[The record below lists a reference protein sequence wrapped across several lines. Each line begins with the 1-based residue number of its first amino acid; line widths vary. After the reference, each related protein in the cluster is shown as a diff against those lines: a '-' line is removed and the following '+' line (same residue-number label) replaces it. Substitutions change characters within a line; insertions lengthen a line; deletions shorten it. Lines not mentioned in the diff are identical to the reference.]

1 LPRSSRFPRRKAK
14 NYKNKFYNYNNNKQ
28 LPMNNNKNDEVKALI
43 NRLKQLQLEQS
54 VIIASLELLS
64 EVEGDVKGIEEGNVA
79 RQFVVGDEV
88 RITNPRRLQA
98 AKGTIT
104 KIGKRITVE
113 ARNGS
118 TIVRLAKNLTLA

>member
-1 LPRSSRFPRRKAK
+1 MSKS
-14 NYKNKFYNYNNNKQ
+14 YNYNNNNKQ

-79 RQFVVGDEV
+79 RQFVVGDVV

-98 AKGTIT
+98 SKGTIT
-104 KIGKRITVE
+104 RIGKRITVE
-113 ARNGS
+113 AKNGS
-118 TIVRLAKNLTLA
+118 TIVRLSKNLTLA

>member
-1 LPRSSRFPRRKAK
+1 
-14 NYKNKFYNYNNNKQ
+14 
-28 LPMNNNKNDEVKALI
+28 MNNNKNDEVKALI

-54 VIIASLELLS
+54 VIITSLELLS

-79 RQFVVGDEV
+79 RQFVVGNIV
-88 RITNPRRLQA
+88 HITNPRPLQA

-113 ARNGS
+113 AKNGS
-118 TIVRLAKNLTLA
+118 KIVRLSKNLKLA

>member
-14 NYKNKFYNYNNNKQ
+14 NYKNKFYNYNNKQ

-43 NRLKQLQLEQS
+43 NRLKQLQL
-54 VIIASLELLS
+54 SLELLS

>member
-1 LPRSSRFPRRKAK
+1 
-14 NYKNKFYNYNNNKQ
+14 
-28 LPMNNNKNDEVKALI
+28 MNNNKNDKVKALI

-88 RITNPRRLQA
+88 CITNPRRLQA

-113 ARNGS
+113 AKNGS
-118 TIVRLAKNLTLA
+118 TIVRLPKYLTLA

>member
-1 LPRSSRFPRRKAK
+1 
-14 NYKNKFYNYNNNKQ
+14 
-28 LPMNNNKNDEVKALI
+28 MNNNKNDEVKALI

-54 VIIASLELLS
+54 VIITSLELLS

-79 RQFVVGDEV
+79 RQFVAGNVV
-88 RITNPRRLQA
+88 HITNPRPLQA

-113 ARNGS
+113 AKNGS
-118 TIVRLAKNLTLA
+118 KIVRLSKNLKLA

>member
-43 NRLKQLQLEQS
+43 NRLKQLQL
-54 VIIASLELLS
+54 SLELLS

-79 RQFVVGDEV
+79 RQFVVGNEV

-113 ARNGS
+113 ARNRS

>member
-43 NRLKQLQLEQS
+43 NRLKQLQL
-54 VIIASLELLS
+54 SLELLS

-79 RQFVVGDEV
+79 RQFVVGNEV
-88 RITNPRRLQA
+88 RIINPRRLQA

-113 ARNGS
+113 ARNRS